1 MLLIYSFLVLFFL
14 SLLIAFYTIL
24 TFPAL
29 SCKPDLLTARS
40 PYFSPIQFP
49 IIPPQQQQIE
59 FPTALPSSAP
69 PYAPALA
76 VALEVAFA
84 SSLLHKIFVE
94 SNIESTIIEFWD
106 LIEFLYFLLRT
117 WVLFAPGSNWLRG
130 IYSLMFCSWHI
141 CLLIFLQQRIHLRY
155 LNWKFSQK
163 FQNEY
168 HTSKTGSGR
177 LRSFCSSFTD
187 FVFSSLIHLLNYKKR
202 IYYS

>member
-1 MLLIYSFLVLFFL
+1 MPSFIFAFL
-14 SLLIAFYTIL
+14 SLLIAFYAIR

-94 SNIESTIIEFWD
+94 SNIENTIFGVGKLIKFSEFIECLF
-106 LIEFLYFLLRT
+106 FLLRT
-117 WVLFAPGSNWLRG
+117 
-130 IYSLMFCSWHI
+130 
-141 CLLIFLQQRIHLRY
+141 
-155 LNWKFSQK
+155 
-163 FQNEY
+163 
-168 HTSKTGSGR
+168 
-177 LRSFCSSFTD
+177 
-187 FVFSSLIHLLNYKKR
+187 
-202 IYYS
+202 

>member
-1 MLLIYSFLVLFFL
+1 M
-14 SLLIAFYTIL
+14 IAFYTIL

-94 SNIESTIIEFWD
+94 SNIEKTIFGVLNFESTLNVYTSYYVPE
-106 LIEFLYFLLRT
+106 Y
-117 WVLFAPGSNWLRG
+117 
-130 IYSLMFCSWHI
+130 
-141 CLLIFLQQRIHLRY
+141 CLLPEAIGCEVY
-155 LNWKFSQK
+155 
-163 FQNEY
+163 
-168 HTSKTGSGR
+168 T
-177 LRSFCSSFTD
+177 
-187 FVFSSLIHLLNYKKR
+187 V
-202 IYYS
+202 